1 MKTILLFL
9 LTIFSIPPV
18 FASGDETTPPT
29 DKEPEKT
36 EIKPVPK
43 VCSCELIKIINND
56 SKIETVAILAEKT
69 TNGKIKLD
77 YKITAFE
84 LWKEKKYLS
93 TVFVNDMKVI
103 DKVHETTPCKSLY
116 AKLKEKYKELKL
128 QSIIDV
134 DSRGLVVR

>member
-1 MKTILLFL
+1 MKTILLILFL
-9 LTIFSIPPV
+9 IFKMSLLFATGDDAAPPV
-18 FASGDETTPPT
+18 DTLSGKNEV
-29 DKEPEKT
+29 KSL
-36 EIKPVPK
+36 PK
-43 VCSCELIKIINND
+43 VCSCELIKVVNND

-69 TNGKIKLD
+69 TNGKTKLD

-84 LWKEKKYLS
+84 LWKEKKYLT

-103 DKVHETTPCKSLY
+103 DKVQETTPCKSLY

>member
-1 MKTILLFL
+1 MKTILLLLFL
-9 LTIFSIPPV
+9 IFKISLL
-18 FASGDETTPPT
+18 FASGDEAAPPVDT
-29 DKEPEKT
+29 LSEKN
-36 EIKPVPK
+36 EVKPLPK
-43 VCSCELIKIINND
+43 ICSCELIKVVNID

-69 TNGKIKLD
+69 TNGKAKLD

-103 DKVHETTPCKSLY
+103 HKAQDKTPCQRLY
-116 AKLKEKYKELKL
+116 QKLKAKYKELKL

-134 DSRGLVVR
+134 DTRGLAIR